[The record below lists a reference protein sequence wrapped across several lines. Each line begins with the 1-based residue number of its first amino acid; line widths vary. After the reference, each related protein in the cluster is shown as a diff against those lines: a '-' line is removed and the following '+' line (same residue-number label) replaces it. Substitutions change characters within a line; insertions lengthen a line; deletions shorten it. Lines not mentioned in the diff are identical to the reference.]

1 MDGRLRQ
8 QTDKRRTAGFDRAV
22 RELNAFL
29 LVLAIGLAVLDA
41 TCFIAFEVRDS
52 LPSATLANA
61 GPAAAMP
68 LGGAQSLTALSPSKP
83 SASAGGW

>member
-1 MDGRLRQ
+1 MDGKLRQ
-8 QTDKRRTAGFDRAV
+8 YPGKRRTAGFERAV

-41 TCFIAFEVRDS
+41 TCFVAFKVRDA
-52 LPSATLANA
+52 LPSATMANA

-68 LGGAQSLTALSPSKP
+68 LGRGQSLAALSPSKP
-83 SASAGGW
+83 SATAGGW